1 LQRLQIID
9 KNIGCLA
16 FNTVKAS
23 RKCATVLQKEATEKQ
38 LRLEVVRFFMPA
50 ESNFTKLSGVH
61 WANFS
66 AVLFHNDL
74 RKEAMGYWRDTGA
87 GLSTRHASF
96 CLEELD
102 YLDSDSVNP
111 KLRTP
116 ALQKRTHCRQ
126 LPAYAAWIQTAPA
139 SQHELQS
146 FIARLASSEQPGQ
159 PAVAPGDVFL
169 YPTGMNAIYSLSETL
184 ASLKS
189 DSQVAAYGW
198 LYPETVE
205 VLRRGAW
212 KNILSFKDGT
222 EKELDQLETMLQSGQ
237 RIHTLFCEL
246 PSNIKLS
253 SPNLR
258 RIRTLAD
265 QYGFIVA
272 CDDTVAGYV
281 NIDALPY
288 VDVMMSSLTKTFS
301 GSSNVTGGRYVYE
314 SSTMKQSNFLT
325 ISAWSLILIPT
336 ITLRFML
343 LSLPTTRTSIS
354 LSISA
359 PSSITAK
366 ILPGGW
372 GNAMKTHFP

>member
-1 LQRLQIID
+1 
-9 KNIGCLA
+9 
-16 FNTVKAS
+16 
-23 RKCATVLQKEATEKQ
+23 
-38 LRLEVVRFFMPA
+38 MPA